1 VDQLIQKVRER
12 ANIDDDQARTAVNTV
27 VDFLKERLPEPMAGQ
42 IEAALDGSA
51 GGSASPMDQV
61 GSMFGRNG

>member
-27 VDFLKERLPEPMAGQ
+27 VDFLKDRLPEPIGGQ
-42 IEAALDGSA
+42 IESALGGSEA
-51 GGSASPMDQV
+51 GGSPMDQV